1 MPKPAIID
9 DPAFRALRSGNL
21 DDYHASIDARERVD
35 FSGADLRGTDLR
47 EADLQKVNLRN
58 AYLRHADI
66 RGQDLRRVNLEGAS
80 IHNAKI
86 SGVFFPPNIAAEEI
100 RLSWEFGTRLR
111 LMPTPEP
118 KKSSNRSR

>member
-1 MPKPAIID
+1 MAKPCIID

-21 DDYHASIDARERVD
+21 QDYHRCIRGRDVVD

-47 EADLQKVNLRN
+47 EANLQNVNLRN

-66 RGQDLRRVNLEGAS
+66 RGQDLRNVNLDGAS

-86 SGVFFPPNIAAEEI
+86 SGVYFAKNISPEEL

-111 LMPTPEP
+111 PATPPTKPTRI
-118 KKSSNRSR
+118 KR

>member
-1 MPKPAIID
+1 MAKPCIID
-9 DPAFRALRSGNL
+9 DPAFRALRSGNIQ
-21 DDYHASIDARERVD
+21 DYHQAIRGRKIVD

-47 EADLQKVNLRN
+47 EANLQNVNLRN

-66 RGQDLRRVNLEGAS
+66 RGQDLRNVNLDGAS

-86 SGVFFPPNIAAEEI
+86 SGVYFAKDISPEEI

-111 LMPTPEP
+111 PTSPR
-118 KKSSNRSR
+118 KTSTRTKR